1 MHITKDNINQFINGT
16 SMDCSDF
23 GITRLEYTPDG
34 ITHLY
39 CYNNKLTKLYQYSFD
54 KCKISNIFDV

>member
-39 CYNNKLTKLYQYSFD
+39 FYNNKLTKLY
-54 KCKISNIFDV
+54 